1 MVSSWLKLLPRC
13 HWAEILGLPS
23 ATMGSLPS
31 PLPSTKERWR
41 IVSGQSPTRTPQS
54 GIPYSSGV
62 GYAPAPFAP
71 SSNVNSHSAARSK
84 SAPDPGVAITAV
96 GEATAVLPVVSTLI
110 FVFAMESIFQSNFDI
125 AANPADIAVLILLSM
140 AAALSLYTTTF
151 SVLECELRHSR
162 FCSRTLG
169 TNSLALLFVFSL
181 LY

>member
-1 MVSSWLKLLPRC
+1 MARMAALGLI
-13 HWAEILGLPS
+13 ILGV
-23 ATMGSLPS
+23 ATGFS
-31 PLPSTKERWR
+31 PLSRLEHLR
-41 IVSGQSPTRTPQS
+41 SCAS
-54 GIPYSSGV
+54 
-62 GYAPAPFAP
+62 
-71 SSNVNSHSAARSK
+71 SHSRCAARMTRISAGSTQDQTAQDKARSK
-84 SAPDPGVAITAV
+84 SEP
-96 GEATAVLPVVSTLI
+96 ATAVLPVVSTLV

>member
-1 MVSSWLKLLPRC
+1 MARMAALGLI
-13 HWAEILGLPS
+13 ILGV
-23 ATMGSLPS
+23 ATGFS
-31 PLPSTKERWR
+31 PLSRLEHLR
-41 IVSGQSPTRTPQS
+41 SCAS
-54 GIPYSSGV
+54 
-62 GYAPAPFAP
+62 
-71 SSNVNSHSAARSK
+71 SHSRCAARMTRISAGSTQDQTAQDKARSK
-84 SAPDPGVAITAV
+84 SAPDPAVAITAV

-181 LY
+181 LYQASHSRRSVHRRSQ